1 MARPGHNEDEVVD
14 MSTSA
19 ILVVTSDDDRSVM
32 TDPAIEY
39 VPVPVRGTR
48 YEVEVAAPE
57 AVRRNDPPQ

>member
-1 MARPGHNEDEVVD
+1 